1 MSKEDRD
8 KFERHFDEV
17 AAMVPD
23 EGEVAVLTRAELL
36 SAMALA
42 WACGQAQLAAGMLTD
57 PQAVFSVAASA
68 AMNETLHEELIQ
80 RVGEACEEGARS
92 VGVRTNRVVC
102 NGGRDEEDDGDE

>member
-8 KFERHFDEV
+8 KFERNFDEV

-42 WACGQAQLAAGMLTD
+42 WSCGQAHLAAGILTD
-57 PQAVFSVAASA
+57 PAVFGAVAQA
-68 AMNETLHEELIQ
+68 AMNETLHEELMQ
-80 RVGEACEEGARS
+80 RVAEACEEGARS
-92 VGVRTNRVVC
+92 VGVRMYHVVC